1 MKAKKR
7 DINVDDEV
15 FAIDP
20 CTCSRGNLKRKRCAV
35 KPWAECT
42 DAGKKKKEDRFWAEI
57 KEIIKQVKNIFLYN
71 M

>member
-35 KPWAECT
+35 KPWAELSVPMQARRRRRI
-42 DAGKKKKEDRFWAEI
+42 DSGQKSRRS
-57 KEIIKQVKNIFLYN
+57 
-71 M
+71 